1 MDETHLY
8 GVDQF
13 ELDSFDQPAVALML
27 GSQGNDTEFPV
38 HTHRKG
44 QLVVAY
50 HGGIVCTV
58 EDGVWMVPSGFGVW
72 IPGGIAH
79 SNRVTANGK
88 IGYLFV
94 EPGAAA
100 LPHTCCTLVLS
111 PLVLELILHLSA
123 QAQDYPP
130 ASANARVASVL
141 LEQLELAPSE
151 QLYLPLPAT
160 TQLRF
165 IARGLAQA
173 PSNRCTMAQWA
184 RQVAMSERSLAR
196 LVKSE
201 TGLTFGQWRKQWQII
216 VALQSLAEGE
226 SVQRTA
232 EALGYE
238 SVSSFISMFRKTLG
252 SPPARYMR
260 RTATHQRE
268 PRLPGEALPVERSK
282 FAE

>member
-1 MDETHLY
+1 MGEMKLQ

-27 GSQGNDTEFPV
+27 GSQRNDTEFPV
-38 HTHRKG
+38 HSHRKG

-79 SNRVTANGK
+79 SNRVTANGR

-100 LPHTCCTLVLS
+100 LPEKCCTLVLS
-111 PLVLELILHLSA
+111 PLVLALILHLSA
-123 QAQDYPP
+123 QPQDYPP
-130 ASANARVASVL
+130 ASANSRVASVL

-151 QLYLPLPAT
+151 QLYLPLPAAM
-160 TQLRF
+160 QLRF
-165 IARGLAQA
+165 IARGLAQD

-252 SPPARYMR
+252 SSPARYIR
-260 RTATHQRE
+260 RTATR
-268 PRLPGEALPVERSK
+268 
-282 FAE
+282 

>member
-1 MDETHLY
+1 MHETNHATIE
-8 GVDQF
+8 QF
-13 ELDSFDQPAVALML
+13 ELDRLDQPAVALML
-27 GSQGNDTEFPV
+27 GAQRNDTEFPV

-72 IPGGIAH
+72 IPGGVAH

-88 IGYLFV
+88 VGFVFV
-94 EPGAAA
+94 ELGAAA
-100 LPHTCCTLVLS
+100 LPQQCCTLVLS
-111 PLVLELILHLSA
+111 PLILELILHLSA

-130 ASANARVASVL
+130 ACANARLASVL
-141 LEQLELAPSE
+141 LEQLELAPTE

-160 TQLRF
+160 AQLRV
-165 IARGLAQA
+165 IARGLAQD

-196 LVKSE
+196 LVKRE

-216 VALQSLAEGE
+216 VALQNLAEGE
-226 SVQRTA
+226 SVQHTA

-252 SPPARYMR
+252 TSPARYIR
-260 RTATHQRE
+260 ATAMPASRAQ
-268 PRLPGEALPVERSK
+268 P
-282 FAE
+282 

>member
-1 MDETHLY
+1 MDQTHLSAME
-8 GVDQF
+8 QF
-13 ELDSFDQPAVALML
+13 ELDSFEQPAVALML
-27 GSQGNDTEFPV
+27 GSQRHDTEFPV

-50 HGGIVCTV
+50 RGGIVCTV

-72 IPGGIAH
+72 IAGGIAH

-100 LPHTCCTLVLS
+100 LPQKCCTLVLS
-111 PLVLELILHLSA
+111 PLILELILHLSA
-123 QAQDYPP
+123 QPQDYPP
-130 ASANARVASVL
+130 ASTQARLASVL
-141 LEQLELAPSE
+141 LEQLELAPTE
-151 QLYLPLPAT
+151 QLYLPLPAS

-165 IARGLAQA
+165 IARSLAQD

-184 RQVAMSERSLAR
+184 HQVAMSERSLAR
-196 LVKSE
+196 LIKRE

-216 VALQSLAEGE
+216 VALQNLAEGE

-252 SPPARYMR
+252 SSPARYIR
-260 RTATHQRE
+260 NTVTR
-268 PRLPGEALPVERSK
+268 
-282 FAE
+282 

>member
-1 MDETHLY
+1 MDETTLY
-8 GVDQF
+8 TVEQF
-13 ELDSFDQPAVALML
+13 EFDALHQPAVAMML
-27 GSQGNDTEFPV
+27 GTQRHNAEYAV
-38 HTHRKG
+38 HRHRKG

-50 HGGIVCTV
+50 HGAIVCTV

-100 LPHTCCTLVLS
+100 LPDKCCTLVLS

-123 QAQDYPP
+123 QTQNYAP

-160 TQLRF
+160 PQLRY
-165 IARGLAQA
+165 IARGLAQDPA
-173 PSNRCTMAQWA
+173 NRCTMAQWA

-252 SPPARYMR
+252 SSPARYIR
-260 RTATHQRE
+260 RTATR
-268 PRLPGEALPVERSK
+268 
-282 FAE
+282 